1 MLIII
6 DEASRL
12 RRIRENQLLLSSL
25 GIQPGMNAVASTSS
39 LTASLEAPARKR
51 RKIQKTTYDRS
62 GYIVSLP
69 NPGEKHVMA
78 CIELPSDR
86 KLRKRI
92 GDGEYADC
100 SHWAEGEERR
110 WRFGD
115 GRGTL
120 QEGEVVV
127 VGDVGPDFRWR
138 KWLGKE
144 GELRKELI
152 KRGEMNDA
160 DVRGTGATV
169 ILDANVSEYS
179 VSAFPSHGGGA
190 DEVAHTRCIVPSMSS
205 EIRKGKDEM

>member
-1 MLIII
+1 MRLIII

-12 RRIRENQLLLSSL
+12 RRIRENELLLSSL

-39 LTASLEAPARKR
+39 LTASLEAPAQKR
-51 RKIQKTTYDRS
+51 RKIQTTTYDRS

-78 CIELPSDR
+78 CVELPSDR

-92 GDGEYADC
+92 ADGEYVDC

-120 QEGEVVV
+120 QEGEEEV

-144 GELRKELI
+144 EELRKELR
-152 KRGEMNDA
+152 KRGELNDA
-160 DVRGTGATV
+160 DVRGTRATV
-169 ILDANVSEYS
+169 VLDANVSDYS
-179 VSAFPSHGGGA
+179 VSALRETW
-190 DEVAHTRCIVPSMSS
+190 DRELTR
-205 EIRKGKDEM
+205 